1 MASFTYFY
9 NAKSYGFNYA
19 FLFTGAVESR
29 VAAQVG
35 KRR

>member
-1 MASFTYFY
+1 MTSFTYYY

-19 FLFTGAVESR
+19 FLFTGLVESC

-35 KRR
+35 NRR

>member
-1 MASFTYFY
+1 MTSFTYFT

-19 FLFTGAVESR
+19 FLFMGLVESC

-35 KRR
+35 NRR

>member
-1 MASFTYFY
+1 MTSFTYFN

-19 FLFTGAVESR
+19 FLFTGLVESC

-35 KRR
+35 NRR

>member
-1 MASFTYFY
+1 MAAFAYYY

-19 FLFTGAVESR
+19 FLFTGLVGSC

-35 KRR
+35 NRR